1 MTTATTPTVPI
12 GPTTVVGYGGTVVGL
27 IASILALI
35 FPNGDEQT
43 IALIAS
49 SVFTLGSFLVTQIG
63 RYMQAKEMLKRPPML
78 VNTAPPPFTASSGSG
93 SGVELR
99 GSGLEQTVAADF
111 TRRLDPDRP
120 KDPAVDLVGDQDLPE
135 GYEEDPPPDDD
146 SAVPDD
152 PNNR

>member
-1 MTTATTPTVPI
+1 MTTAATPTVPI

-27 IASILALI
+27 IASVLALI
-35 FPNGDEQT
+35 FPDGDEQT

-63 RYMQAKEMLKRPPML
+63 RYMQARELAKRTPLIAPIRGAL
-78 VNTAPPPFTASSGSG
+78 VSGPGTGVVATASG
-93 SGVELR
+93 SGVAVT
-99 GSGLEQTVAADF
+99 SPPAT
-111 TRRLDPDRP
+111 DPDRP

>member
-1 MTTATTPTVPI
+1 MTTAATPTVPI

-27 IASILALI
+27 IASVLALI
-35 FPNGDEQT
+35 FPDGDEQT

-49 SVFTLGSFLVTQIG
+49 SVFTLGSFLVTQVG
-63 RYMQAKEMLKRPPML
+63 RYMQAKEMLKRPPMD
-78 VNTAPPPFTASSGSG
+78 VRYS
-93 SGVELR
+93 R
-99 GSGLEQTVAADF
+99 KHF

-152 PNNR
+152 PNGAR

>member
-27 IASILALI
+27 VASVLALI

-43 IALIAS
+43 IALVAS

-63 RYMQAKEMLKRPPML
+63 RYVQAKELAR
-78 VNTAPPPFTASSGSG
+78 AQASIALIRAQP
-93 SGVELR
+93 LR
-99 GSGLEQTVAADF
+99 GTLTESRVSRPAT
-111 TRRLDPDRP
+111 DPDRP

-152 PNNR
+152 PNGLR

>member
-1 MTTATTPTVPI
+1 MTTAATPTVPI

-27 IASILALI
+27 IASVLALI

-63 RYMQAKEMLKRPPML
+63 RYMQARELAKRTPL
-78 VNTAPPPFTASSGSG
+78 VAPIRGAVVSGPGTNVVATGGSG
-93 SGVELR
+93 G
-99 GSGLEQTVAADF
+99 AAV
-111 TRRLDPDRP
+111 TSPPATDPDRP

>member
-1 MTTATTPTVPI
+1 MTTAATPTVPI

-27 IASILALI
+27 IASVLALI

-63 RYMQAKEMLKRPPML
+63 RYMQARELAKRTPLMATIRGDL
-78 VNTAPPPFTASSGSG
+78 VSGPGTDVVATARG
-93 SGVELR
+93 SGVAIT
-99 GSGLEQTVAADF
+99 SPAT
-111 TRRLDPDRP
+111 DPDRP